1 MIKSSAIIGAVL
13 LIVGGALF
21 GWVFAEQRKEDQLAK
36 QRSENIKAD
45 LSKIDAVVGDQ
56 IDTSHFE
63 DLAYA
68 ARTKEPPAA
77 SVKQE
82 QKKELA
88 IMLSSVFGLTGGT
101 ILSCCVLFGMA
112 RLVKALSSR
121 VTKAVSR
128 PRRKPADEQQQPAQ
142 DQADQQDSQT
152 QKQNTANF
160 TSYSTTQEPQQ
171 KSKIT
176 DNKQPVPSDTK
187 HAAQSDAKQ
196 GVPVKENA
204 GQQDTTKS
212 LGQWH
217 QDAQSQKTPVTKT
230 KTAPQT
236 EKSPGGK
243 KEPVMRAAK
252 TTTPN
257 SRPRRKLSQGQNMD
271 VLLSDEE
278 SVALEDPS
286 KVRTEVAK
294 PDTKPADVDENATR
308 LEESMKTQTEDFEKR
323 MEQFTQMAQNVQQT
337 ALANA
342 RPVEQSI
349 RELSQQVSAIR
360 EYADNQQER
369 VKKLQDG
376 YDWNIVRNFCLRI
389 IRCVDNLD
397 SRIRMLSERQVDT
410 TALEEVRDELLFA
423 LESTGVE
430 QFRPEINSD
439 YRGQEKNTEVI
450 REKEECDD
458 PDLKGRIA
466 VVLRPGYHYF
476 IDEDNVKLIRTA
488 QVKLYC

>member
-1 MIKSSAIIGAVL
+1 MLKSSAIIGAAL

-21 GWVFAEQRKEDQLAK
+21 GWVFAEQRKEDQLAMR
-36 QRSENIKAD
+36 RSENIKAD
-45 LSKIDAVVGDQ
+45 LNKIDAVVGDQ

-68 ARTKEPPAA
+68 ARTKKPPAA
-77 SVKQE
+77 GVKQE
-82 QKKELA
+82 EKKELA

-112 RLVKALSSR
+112 RMVKALSSR

-128 PRRKPADEQQQPAQ
+128 PRQKPADEQQPAQ
-142 DQADQQDSQT
+142 DQVDQQDSQT

-160 TSYSTTQEPQQ
+160 ASYSTTQEPQQ

-176 DNKQPVPSDTK
+176 DDRQPVPSDTK
-187 HAAQSDAKQ
+187 HAAQSDPKQ
-196 GVPVKENA
+196 GVAVNQDP
-204 GQQDTTKS
+204 GQQNTTKS

-217 QDAQSQKTPVTKT
+217 QDAQSQKTPGTKT

-243 KEPVMRAAK
+243 KEPVMGAAK

-257 SRPRRKLSQGQNMD
+257 SRPRRQLSQGQD
-271 VLLSDEE
+271 IAVLLSDEE

-294 PDTKPADVDENATR
+294 PDPKPADVDENATR

-323 MEQFTQMAQNVQQT
+323 MEQFSQMAQNVQQT

-430 QFRPEINSD
+430 QFQPEINSD